1 MKNTAILVTL
11 LCLLGLPLNA
21 QEYLSTIK
29 YATSLP
35 LADTEDYIDSYSWK
49 GFEVGT
55 RSYLSRNSSFGFMVG
70 WNVFDKRQ
78 NGTFMQD
85 NVTITGTQI
94 RYINAFPVM
103 LNTHYYTGRKRGT
116 RLFVGINAGTYYVE
130 QRTSVGLF
138 AVTDANWHLG
148 VAPEIGLMIPA
159 GDSHLD
165 LTARYNYAFE
175 AGGIGPVTYLGLNI
189 GFTFTH

>member
-70 WNVFDKRQ
+70 WNVFDKRPEWYIYAGQ
-78 NGTFMQD
+78 CYHY
-85 NVTITGTQI
+85 
-94 RYINAFPVM
+94 RYPNTLYQCFSSNAQHALLYRQKARNETVCRYQCRYLLCRTAYECRPVCCYRRELASRSGPRNWLNDSCRRFPS
-103 LNTHYYTGRKRGT
+103 R
-116 RLFVGINAGTYYVE
+116 
-130 QRTSVGLF
+130 S
-138 AVTDANWHLG
+138 
-148 VAPEIGLMIPA
+148 
-159 GDSHLD
+159 DS
-165 LTARYNYAFE
+165 
-175 AGGIGPVTYLGLNI
+175 PV
-189 GFTFTH
+189 